1 MINELITRM
10 KRLNN
15 GCIFINLIDESF
27 FFLIIWL
34 FFVKFLTKNYA
45 GGSQMAFALNKIML
59 IGRLGKDAETR
70 FTTNNVSV
78 TNFTMATDYSYK
90 GKNGD
95 WVNETT
101 WHNIVSFN
109 LSDYFKDNLKK
120 GKKFY
125 VEGRLSK
132 RDYTDK
138 DGVKRYSTEVIT
150 ERLIPLEPS
159 SESSS
164 SEQESTSVEPVV
176 GNENDDLPF

>member
-1 MINELITRM
+1 
-10 KRLNN
+10 
-15 GCIFINLIDESF
+15 
-27 FFLIIWL
+27 
-34 FFVKFLTKNYA
+34 
-45 GGSQMAFALNKIML
+45 MAFSLNKILL

-78 TNFTMATDYSYK
+78 TNFSLATDYRYK

-101 WHNIVSFN
+101 WHNVVSFN
-109 LSDYFKDNLKK
+109 LSDYFKENLKK

-138 DGVKRYSTEVIT
+138 DGVKRYMTEVVS

-159 SESSS
+159 SESTA
-164 SEQESTSVEPVV
+164 SEDEATTEPPAV
-176 GNENDDLPF
+176 NENDDLPF

>member
-1 MINELITRM
+1 
-10 KRLNN
+10 
-15 GCIFINLIDESF
+15 
-27 FFLIIWL
+27 
-34 FFVKFLTKNYA
+34 
-45 GGSQMAFALNKIML
+45 MAFSLNRIML

-78 TNFTMATDYSYK
+78 TNFTLATDYRYK

-95 WVNETT
+95 WVSETT

-109 LSDYFKDNLKK
+109 LSDYYKENLKK

-138 DGVKRYSTEVIT
+138 DGIKRYNTEVIT
-150 ERLIPLEPS
+150 EKIIPLEPS
-159 SESSS
+159 SEAAS
-164 SEQESTSVEPVV
+164 SEDDETSSVAPQS
-176 GNENDDLPF
+176 NENDDLPF